1 MQDMSPQLALA
12 LNLKDEATFDN
23 FYPAKNAE
31 ILLELKKA
39 ASGLGEHIIYLCG
52 SRGEGCSHLLQAVCH
67 EAHLN
72 GRTSVY
78 LPLNNLIT
86 LSPEVF
92 NGLEALDVVCVD
104 DLHIIA
110 GKPEW
115 EEAVFHLFNRVHDAG
130 GHIILTAHDLPKA
143 IEINL
148 PDLVSRLSWGM
159 VYQLLSLSDQEKL
172 AALTMRAKCRGISL
186 SDDVGKYLLTHCPR
200 HMGTLLAA
208 LDALDRASL
217 AAQRRLTIP
226 FVKEVLQI

>member
-1 MQDMSPQLALA
+1 MPEVSSQLALA

-23 FYPAKNAE
+23 FYAANNAE
-31 ILLELKKA
+31 IMQSLKQA
-39 ASGLGEHIIYLCG
+39 AAGLGERIIYLCG

-67 EAHLN
+67 EAHLQ

-78 LPLNNLIT
+78 LPLNNLIH
-86 LSPEVF
+86 LSPEVL
-92 NGLEALDVVCVD
+92 NGLESLQIVCID
-104 DLHIIA
+104 DLHVIA

-130 GHIILTAHDLPKA
+130 GYLILTARDLPKA
-143 IEINL
+143 IHIQL
-148 PDLVSRLSWGM
+148 SDLVSRLSWGM
-159 VYQLLSLSDQEKL
+159 VYQLLSLSDEGKL
-172 AALTMRAKCRGISL
+172 KALTMRAKCRGINL
-186 SDDVGKYLLTHCPR
+186 SDEVGRYLLTHCPR